1 LDRGSVPPPCSGFAS
16 PSLLLPEDGC
26 TGGVPSPPLF
36 SSWHCY
42 HHRYVASFALSSACA
57 WPVSTVRMRWLSSRS
72 RRPAPFQPPPVR
84 PHSAPEG
91 VSNVA
96 RPIAA
101 SSRAMRRPIALPRRC
116 GFLLLPLL
124 PHGRRLPRVPCLK
137 GNRSR
142 VRLRFPSPSLTM
154 DAPLSAVPLPPPLIP
169 TVPYP
174 RHTRLIFT
182 DSPADEITH
191 AALPVTCL
199 ASYPFVLGPAPNPRG
214 AYHAAP
220 IPRGCLP
227 AAALSFH
234 PFACVARVLPVILSR
249 SAPYPCTEADP
260 PFFSFCSR
268 FLDIFPSRAVS
279 AARYTSP

>member
-1 LDRGSVPPPCSGFAS
+1 
-16 PSLLLPEDGC
+16 
-26 TGGVPSPPLF
+26 
-36 SSWHCY
+36 
-42 HHRYVASFALSSACA
+42 
-57 WPVSTVRMRWLSSRS
+57 MRWLSSRS

-199 ASYPFVLGPAPNPRG
+199 ASYPFVLGPTEPPRRL
-214 AYHAAP
+214 P
-220 IPRGCLP
+220 CSSNTERLSPRCCP
-227 AAALSFH
+227 FLS
-234 PFACVARVLPVILSR
+234 PLRLCCPCVACHTVTVWHPTPVLKPILPSSL
-249 SAPYPCTEADP
+249 SAPA
-260 PFFSFCSR
+260 S
-268 FLDIFPSRAVS
+268 
-279 AARYTSP
+279 